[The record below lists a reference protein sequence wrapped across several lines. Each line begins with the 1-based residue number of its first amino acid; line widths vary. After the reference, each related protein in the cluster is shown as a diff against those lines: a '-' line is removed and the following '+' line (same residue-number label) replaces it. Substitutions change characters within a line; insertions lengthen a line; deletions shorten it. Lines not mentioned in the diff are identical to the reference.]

1 MEITNVVLERE
12 DEKWLEKVPIS
23 QYPINRSRFSAM
35 INMVYFYTHNIG
47 RKIVSSSDIWRVF
60 RDNGFIAYV
69 AKSEQ
74 KYFLSSQ
81 GEGMLELK
89 GNSLLVKEE
98 GQKYF
103 LAFIRENLQTQGTK
117 KKRRKKA

>member
-23 QYPINRSRFSAM
+23 PYPINRSRFSAM

-47 RKIVSSSDIWRVF
+47 RKIISSSDIWRVF
-60 RDNGFIAYV
+60 WDNGFIAYD

-74 KYFLSSQ
+74 KYFLSSK

-89 GNSLLVKEE
+89 GSSLLVKEE

>member
-23 QYPINRSRFSAM
+23 PYPINRSRFSAM

-117 KKRRKKA
+117 KKRRKKE

>member
-1 MEITNVVLERE
+1 
-12 DEKWLEKVPIS
+12 
-23 QYPINRSRFSAM
+23 M

-47 RKIVSSSDIWRVF
+47 RKIISSSDIWRVF
-60 RDNGFIAYV
+60 WDNGFIAYD

-74 KYFLSSQ
+74 KYFLSSK

-89 GNSLLVKEE
+89 GSSLLVKEE

>member
-23 QYPINRSRFSAM
+23 PYPINRSRFSAM

-60 RDNGFIAYV
+60 RDNGFIAYD

>member
-23 QYPINRSRFSAM
+23 PYPINRSRFSAM
-35 INMVYFYTHNIG
+35 
-47 RKIVSSSDIWRVF
+47 
-60 RDNGFIAYV
+60 
-69 AKSEQ
+69 
-74 KYFLSSQ
+74 
-81 GEGMLELK
+81 K

>member
-23 QYPINRSRFSAM
+23 PYPINRSRFSAM

-47 RKIVSSSDIWRVF
+47 RKIISSSDIWRVF
-60 RDNGFIAYV
+60 RDNGFIAYD

-74 KYFLSSQ
+74 KYFLSSK

>member
-23 QYPINRSRFSAM
+23 PYPINRSRFSAM

-47 RKIVSSSDIWRVF
+47 RKIISSSDIWRVF
-60 RDNGFIAYV
+60 RDNGFIAYD

-74 KYFLSSQ
+74 KYFLSSK

-89 GNSLLVKEE
+89 GGSLLVKEE

-117 KKRRKKA
+117 KKRRKKE

>member
-23 QYPINRSRFSAM
+23 PYPINRSRFSAM

-60 RDNGFIAYV
+60 RDNGFIAYN
-69 AKSEQ
+69 AKSER

-89 GNSLLVKEE
+89 SLLVKEE

>member
-23 QYPINRSRFSAM
+23 PYPINRSRFSAM

-74 KYFLSSQ
+74 KYARC
-81 GEGMLELK
+81 
-89 GNSLLVKEE
+89 NN
-98 GQKYF
+98 KYS
-103 LAFIRENLQTQGTK
+103 
-117 KKRRKKA
+117 

>member
-1 MEITNVVLERE
+1 
-12 DEKWLEKVPIS
+12 
-23 QYPINRSRFSAM
+23 M

-98 GQKYF
+98 GQRYF
-103 LAFIRENLQTQGTK
+103 LAFIRENLQTRGTK
-117 KKRRKKA
+117 KKRRKKE

>member
-23 QYPINRSRFSAM
+23 PYPINRSRFSAM

-60 RDNGFIAYV
+60 RDNGFIAYG

-98 GQKYF
+98 GQRYF